1 MKNENWVFLAL
12 GFILM
17 VVVLGSVFDSGLMI
31 LFGDAFN
38 KVPGGLCDTYYGLTH
53 EKAITPDSKIFG
65 IPLVNKENDKIF
77 GIFAAE
83 YPIECRLSTGGQVLS
98 GDPVDSTGGIDWDTS
113 ESSIPGESTNIPADE
128 GEETQAE
135 GRNPQCISALAQL
148 IALKGSDDPYA
159 IKSVANSV
167 LLSCPAEDQGDAS
180 AALVAAETAI
190 VELEKETARVEK
202 LKEDWLAWQ
211 SAIVNAGVD
220 YHVVPTQV
228 RQLIKFAGG
237 TYQIQDI
244 EDLWPGVMKN
254 YVGGAETVVITVAPP
269 AEIASDPEISY
280 ITLKTTFDTLVEF
293 GIGKVSSGVKAG
305 EVPDFPATYTLP

>member
-1 MKNENWVFLAL
+1 MKTKDAVFGFALFVLAIIVIGAL
-12 GFILM
+12 A
-17 VVVLGSVFDSGLMI
+17 DSGLFV
-31 LFGDAFN
+31 LFGDSFH

-53 EKAITPDSKIFG
+53 EKSITPDSKIFG
-65 IPLVNKENDKIF
+65 IPLVNKENNRIF
-77 GIFAAE
+77 GIFSAE
-83 YPIECRLSTGGQVLS
+83 FPIECRLSTGGQVLS
-98 GDPVDSTGGIDWDTS
+98 GDPVENTSGIDWTS
-113 ESSIPGESTNIPADE
+113 PESEIPATTATTTETEEST
-128 GEETQAE
+128 QSE
-135 GRNPQCISALAQL
+135 GRSSQCISSLAQL

-159 IKSVANSV
+159 IKSVANTV
-167 LLSCPAEDQGDAS
+167 LLSCPAEDQTEAS

-190 VELEKETARVEK
+190 VELENEEARVSK
-202 LKEDWLAWQ
+202 LKEDWLTWQ
-211 SAIVNAGVD
+211 SSIVNAGVD

-228 RQLIKFAGG
+228 RQLIEFAGG
-237 TYQIQDI
+237 TYQVQDI